1 MNDCKFLSIEHRE
14 GEISPI
20 YHCVINTIEEDK
32 KAIKIK
38 EVYEKKYPH
47 PYLINGECM
56 FCRPDGNMRDC
67 PYYTAE

>member
-1 MNDCKFLSIEHRE
+1 MNDCSFLSIEHRE

-20 YHCVINTIEEDK
+20 YHCGINTRSEE

-38 EVYEKKYPH
+38 EVYETKYPH

-56 FCRPDGNMRDC
+56 FCRPDGNMRNC
-67 PYYTAE
+67 PYYTAD